1 MCNMET
7 IRVPSGEGWKRLESL
22 IRYQLDNF
30 SDFELKELTRI
41 SIDVKNSNLTEDE
54 KVEKTELMGEILRVM
69 DNFMSISKQLEEGIE
84 IEVEEDKLA
93 TFSECIKRQLELSE
107 ARLEDFR
114 EDRFG
119 WGKRACQTLIDDET
133 IFYNEMDKFLKTLDV

>member
-1 MCNMET
+1 MKK
-7 IRVPSGEGWKRLESL
+7 IKIPRGEGWRRLESL

-30 SDFELKELTRI
+30 SDFELKELKEI

-69 DNFMSISKQLEEGIE
+69 DNFMSISKQLKEGIE

-119 WGKRACQTLIDDET
+119 WGSEACKTLIDDEI

>member
-1 MCNMET
+1 MKK
-7 IRVPSGEGWKRLESL
+7 IKIPKGEGWKRLESL

-69 DNFMSISKQLEEGIE
+69 DNFMSISKQLKEGIE
-84 IEVEEDKLA
+84 IEVTEDEFT
-93 TFSECIKRQLELSE
+93 TFLDCVKCQLELSE
-107 ARLEDFR
+107 GRLEDFR
-114 EDRFG
+114 EDAFG
-119 WGKRACQTLIDDET
+119 WGKDKCQILIDDET
-133 IFYNEMDKFLKTLDV
+133 IFHNEMTKFYKENAGT

>member
-1 MCNMET
+1 MKK
-7 IRVPSGEGWKRLESL
+7 IKIPRGEGWKRLESL

-30 SDFELKELTRI
+30 SDFELKELMEI
-41 SIDVKNSNLTEDE
+41 SIDVKNSMTEDE
-54 KVEKTELMGEILRVM
+54 KVEKTELVGEILRVV
-69 DNFMSISKQLEEGIE
+69 DNFMSISKQLKEGIE

-107 ARLEDFR
+107 ARLEDFK

-119 WGKRACQTLIDDET
+119 WGSEACRTLKDDET
-133 IFYNEMDKFLKTLDV
+133 IFYNEMNNFLKTLDV

>member
-1 MCNMET
+1 MKK
-7 IRVPSGEGWKRLESL
+7 IKVPRGEGWKRLESL

-30 SDFELKELTRI
+30 SDFELKELMGI
-41 SIDVKNSNLTEDE
+41 SIDVKNSMTEDE

-69 DNFMSISKQLEEGIE
+69 DNFMSISKQLKEGIE

-93 TFSECIKRQLELSE
+93 TFLKCIKRQLELSE

-119 WGKRACQTLIDDET
+119 WGKDKCQILIDDET
-133 IFYNEMDKFLKTLDV
+133 IFYNEMTKFYKENAGT